1 MEDPFIFRIVERL
14 PIGDLPIK
22 QRAGG
27 QTALE
32 RLKRA
37 EYVEILQNLSGLLE
51 GAIELWKNY
60 EI

>member
-51 GAIELWKNY
+51 GAIEL
-60 EI
+60 